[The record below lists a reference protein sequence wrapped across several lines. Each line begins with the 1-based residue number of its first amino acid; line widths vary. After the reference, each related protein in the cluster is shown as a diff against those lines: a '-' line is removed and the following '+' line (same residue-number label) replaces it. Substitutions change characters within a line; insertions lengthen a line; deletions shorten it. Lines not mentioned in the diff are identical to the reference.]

1 MTTAQRAVLC
11 RIALGAAGLL
21 ATSLGAE
28 AQHYKVSNYVS
39 DLPGQGQ
46 RLDVNLVN
54 PWGLARS
61 ENGPWFVAN
70 NGSATSTS
78 YDINGVLRAPVV
90 TIPGAQ
96 GSKGTPTGVVYNGT
110 KDFEIAPG
118 KPARYIFVSEDGTI
132 SGWNPDIS
140 PTAVVKSSIPTAVYK
155 GIAIANFRGANYL
168 YVVNFKTHRI
178 DTFNSQ
184 FQLVRLRLV
193 YFADGAIPANY
204 SPFNIWNIGNALYVT
219 YAQVDPATLDEVP
232 GAGKGYVNVF
242 TTGGVL
248 QQRLQRGPWLNAPWG
263 LALAPNDFGAFTHYL
278 LVGQFGSGQV
288 AAYELVTGAFAGLL
302 RDPADNVLTI
312 PGLWALS
319 FGNSGMLG
327 TLGTRL
333 FFTAGA
339 ADETHGQFG
348 IITPQPGEAP
358 LGNGQ

>member
-1 MTTAQRAVLC
+1 MTTAQRDVFC
-11 RIALGAAGLL
+11 RIALGAACLL
-21 ATSLGAE
+21 ATCVGAE
-28 AQHYKVSNYVS
+28 AQHYKVAHYVA
-39 DLPGQGQ
+39 DLPGQGA

-61 ENGPWFVAN
+61 ESGFWFVAN
-70 NGSATSTS
+70 NGSGTATS
-78 YDINGVLRAPVV
+78 YDIQGVLRPPVV

-110 KDFEIAPG
+110 NDFEIAPG

-132 SGWNPDIS
+132 SGWNPDVS
-140 PTAVVKSSIPTAVYK
+140 PQAVVKATNATAVYK
-155 GIAIANFRGANYL
+155 GIAIANFRGDNYL
-168 YVVNFKTHRI
+168 YVVNFKTRRI

-193 YFADGAIPANY
+193 YFADGAIPATY

-219 YAQVDPATLDEVP
+219 YAQVNPATLDEVP

-242 TTGGVL
+242 STGGVL
-248 QQRLQRGPWLNAPWG
+248 LQRMQHGAWLNAPWG
-263 LALAPNDFGAFTHYL
+263 IALAPNDFGAFTHYL

-288 AAYELVTGAFAGLL
+288 AAYEQASGLFAGML
-302 RDPADNVLTI
+302 RDLADNVLTI

-319 FGNSGMLG
+319 FGNSGQVG
-327 TLGTRL
+327 ALGTRL
-333 FFTAGA
+333 FFTAGGT
-339 ADETHGQFG
+339 DEEHGQFG
-348 IITPQPGEAP
+348 IITQVPGEAP

>member
-1 MTTAQRAVLC
+1 VC
-11 RIALGAAGLL
+11 LL
-21 ATSLGAE
+21 STSLGVE
-28 AQHYKVSNYVS
+28 AQHYKVSHYVA
-39 DLPGQGQ
+39 DQPGQGQ

-61 ENGPWFVAN
+61 ETGFWFVAN

-78 YDINGVLRAPVV
+78 YDINGTVRPPVL

-132 SGWNPDIS
+132 SGWNPEIS
-140 PTAVVKSSIPTAVYK
+140 PSAVVKATNPAAVYK
-155 GIAIANFRGANYL
+155 GIAIASFRGANYL
-168 YVVNFKTHRI
+168 YVVNFKDRRI

-193 YFADGAIPANY
+193 YFADGSIPATY
-204 SPFNIWNIGNALYVT
+204 SPFNIWNIGNSLYVT
-219 YAQVDPATLDEVP
+219 YAQVNPATLDEVA
-232 GAGKGYVNVF
+232 GAGKGYVNIF
-242 TTGGVL
+242 STGGVL
-248 QQRLQRGPWLNAPWG
+248 IRHLQQGPWMNAPWG
-263 LALAPNDFGAFTHYL
+263 ITLAPNDFGAFTHYI
-278 LVGQFGSGQV
+278 LVGQFGSGQI
-288 AAYELVTGAFAGLL
+288 AAFELATGFFAGLM

-319 FGNSGMLG
+319 FGNSGQLG

-333 FFTAGA
+333 FFTAGGP
-339 ADETHGQFG
+339 DEEHGQFG
-348 IITPQPGEAP
+348 IITQQPGEAP